1 MADLA
6 NALVKKF
13 TQNANLPWSD
23 PAPEVQ
29 KLLRLRGRGE
39 ERAMGYRTQNT
50 VTVLQRGAEP
60 AQERNEI
67 NGRDPPPAGRTPVY
81 VGLDVEQA

>member
-60 AQERNEI
+60 AQERNE
-67 NGRDPPPAGRTPVY
+67 NKWQGPTSGGKDAGLCRI
-81 VGLDVEQA
+81 GC